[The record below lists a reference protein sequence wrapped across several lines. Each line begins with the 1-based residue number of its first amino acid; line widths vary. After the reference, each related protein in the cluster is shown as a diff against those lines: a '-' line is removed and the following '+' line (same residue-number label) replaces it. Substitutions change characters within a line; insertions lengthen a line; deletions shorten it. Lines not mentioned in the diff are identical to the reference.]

1 MYTITRTDRQ
11 TDKHKDM
18 GTHSPMEIIEA
29 ILAISNKE
37 DQKDMHNGS
46 DNDNCRLVVAYP

>member
-1 MYTITRTDRQ
+1 
-11 TDKHKDM
+11 M